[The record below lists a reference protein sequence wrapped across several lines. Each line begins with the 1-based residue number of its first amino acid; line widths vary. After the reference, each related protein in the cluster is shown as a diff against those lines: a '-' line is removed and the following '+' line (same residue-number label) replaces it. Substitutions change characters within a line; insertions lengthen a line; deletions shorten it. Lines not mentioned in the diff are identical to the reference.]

1 MAYQSLKN
9 KSRIKKWVYRVSVL
23 IFIGALTFLLE
34 RNLLPL
40 PQSERIDN
48 WKDDIIS
55 YEEVFTRQQ
64 QLLELVDKT
73 ATEINSFDISVH
85 QVQKEAEIE
94 GYIKSV
100 EKKRIQATNAL
111 KSNYNIQ
118 ASNILLLHYEA
129 RKQLGA
135 TQRNYNQIHKQLED
149 CRANIPA
156 GSLLRAPYK

>member
-9 KSRIKKWVYRVSVL
+9 KSRTKNWAYRTLVL
-23 IFIGALTFLLE
+23 LAISLLALILE

-40 PQSERIDN
+40 PQNQRIDS
-48 WKDDIIS
+48 WKEDITV
-55 YEEVFTRQQ
+55 YEEIFTRQKK
-64 QLLELVDKT
+64 LLELVNKT
-73 ATEINSFDISVH
+73 SHEINSFDISVH

-100 EKKRIQATNAL
+100 ERREIQSENSL
-111 KSNYNIQ
+111 KSSYNIQ

-135 TQRNYNQIHKQLED
+135 TQRNYNQIIKQLED

-156 GSLLRAPYK
+156 GTLLRAPYK